1 MIVVSKNNLPYFLKV
16 YSTPDWSTG
25 IGDFEGMERVLD
37 EFIEN
42 GQKTILVYSDECKD
56 ENFQSIPFP
65 PIGSLMLIVGK
76 LLLIRNKLKEAIHM
90 NIIEINDETARSNLE
105 NVLNYYTPVNRTEIV
120 ESKKDIARL
129 INTFYENLSDDESN
143 TSGSAL

>member
-56 ENFQSIPFP
+56 ENFQSVPFP

-76 LLLIRNKLKEAIHM
+76 LLLMRNKLKEAIHM
-90 NIIEINDETARSNLE
+90 NIIEINDETARSNVE
-105 NVLNYYTPVNRTEIV
+105 NVLNYYTPVNRTELV

-129 INTFYENLSDDESN
+129 INTFYENLSDVESN
-143 TSGSAL
+143 TLERG